1 MMAKTKY
8 NQAAM
13 KYVMDYLDQL
23 LEVEDL
29 VNEKVEKRIDMM
41 LERKLAEQQR
51 KTIQTDEHATATH
64 ASARATAT
72 DSSKANID

>member
-1 MMAKTKY
+1 MMDKTKY

-29 VNEKVEKRIDMM
+29 VNEKVEKKIDMM

-51 KTIQTDEHATATH
+51 KIIQTDDHATATH
-64 ASARATAT
+64 ATAHATAT
-72 DSSKANID
+72 DSSKANTD